1 MHRLFWL
8 RDLARENPF
17 KTKYFSLSLTLLYF
31 VHLPLYAFGPLC
43 LSLSLSPSWW

>member
-31 VHLPLYAFGPLC
+31 VFVF
-43 LSLSLSPSWW
+43 LSTRSDPCASP